1 MGTEHSL
8 GQRASASPLDIWT
21 AHFGLFAQ
29 CLTFVQPFNS
39 LHWLECKHR
48 PAAEAVSLG
57 RHPAIHSLGLL
68 GDGSRC
74 SQHCGRIFSTSL
86 FATPPIPAPV
96 HVGGTGS
103 SELETS
109 WRSGYKMLSGSSM
122 KNFSVDFS
130 YLTHSNLTFN
140 LRKK

>member
-86 FATPPIPAPV
+86 FATPPSQPLSMW
-96 HVGGTGS
+96 VGQGV
-103 SELETS
+103 LS
-109 WRSGYKMLSGSSM
+109 WKPPGEAVTKCCQGPQ
-122 KNFSVDFS
+122 
-130 YLTHSNLTFN
+130 
-140 LRKK
+140 